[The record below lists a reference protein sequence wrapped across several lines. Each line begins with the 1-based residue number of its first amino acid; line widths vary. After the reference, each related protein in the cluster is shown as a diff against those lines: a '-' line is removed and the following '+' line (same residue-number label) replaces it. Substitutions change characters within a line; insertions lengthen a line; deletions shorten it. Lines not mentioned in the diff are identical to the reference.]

1 MLSTSIQGSST
12 DSSSEESSFRTQCS
26 TSDASTNTEVT
37 VSDMQFLEAE
47 NERLG
52 IKIDFF

>member
-1 MLSTSIQGSST
+1 MLSTSIRGSST
-12 DSSSEESSFRTQCS
+12 DSGSKESSFHTQCS

-47 NERLG
+47 NEHLG
-52 IKIDFF
+52 IKIDLF